1 MKRILYFTA
10 IFMLILSLC
19 SCGRQDAVQAKD
31 TLLNE
36 MGINSTQNIDYIIF
50 GYIEQYEGVKI
61 EDSKEFDFLNAVY
74 SYDLPTERFHELF
87 LFPDTAQ
94 VKIGSDNGENEKS
107 VCLLSD
113 GSIVFETGED
123 NVRKYKVYITD
134 EEHTP
139 MTRESRD
146 KLILKYAKVN

>member
-1 MKRILYFTA
+1 MKRILKATA

-36 MGINSTQNIDYIIF
+36 IGINSTQNIDYIIF
-50 GYIEQYEGVKI
+50 EYIENYEGVKI

-87 LFPDTAQ
+87 LFPDTAH

-123 NVRKYKVYITD
+123 NVRKYKVYIT
-134 EEHTP
+134 EEGHTP